1 MQHHNWSLEEIE
13 NMIPWERDIYL
24 GLLLNYIKEEKER
37 QEKEIGIT
45 NLMDALTPNAA
56 AVEITE
62 FLLPYIGMVM
72 IVIIGFMIKDFATK
86 FSKGL
91 AFQLNKQFQEGD
103 HVLIDGERALI
114 VKIGISQ
121 TVFGV
126 TKSGGEL
133 DGDYVWRYVPN
144 ERIDFLK
151 IEKII
156 FDQTPINN
164 STSIKDNSNRIEE
177 IQNGKD

>member
-1 MQHHNWSLEEIE
+1 MEI
-13 NMIPWERDIYL
+13 P
-24 GLLLNYIKEEKER
+24 
-37 QEKEIGIT
+37 
-45 NLMDALTPNAA
+45 TPNAA
-56 AVEITE
+56 AIEITE
-62 FLLPYIGMVM
+62 LILPYIGMIL

-91 AFQLNKQFQEGD
+91 AFSMNKQFQEGD

-126 TKSGGEL
+126 TKKGGEL

-144 ERIDFLK
+144 ERIDYLK
-151 IEKII
+151 LEKII
-156 FDQTPINN
+156 FDRTPLNN
-164 STSIKDNSNRIEE
+164 NTHIKDNSNRIEE
-177 IQNGKD
+177 LENGN

>member
-1 MQHHNWSLEEIE
+1 MD
-13 NMIPWERDIYL
+13 IP
-24 GLLLNYIKEEKER
+24 
-37 QEKEIGIT
+37 
-45 NLMDALTPNAA
+45 TPNAA
-56 AVEITE
+56 ALEITQC
-62 FLLPYIGMVM
+62 LLPYIGLVM

-91 AFQLNKQFQEGD
+91 AFQMNKQFQEGD

-114 VKIGISQ
+114 VKIGITQ

-126 TKSGGEL
+126 TKSHGDF

-144 ERIDFLK
+144 ERIEFLK

-156 FDQTPINN
+156 FDHTPINN
-164 STSIKDNSNRIEE
+164 KDRITNNSNRIEE
-177 IQNGKD
+177 LQNGKRETD

>member
-1 MQHHNWSLEEIE
+1 MEV
-13 NMIPWERDIYL
+13 P
-24 GLLLNYIKEEKER
+24 
-37 QEKEIGIT
+37 
-45 NLMDALTPNAA
+45 TPNAA
-56 AVEITE
+56 AIEITE
-62 FLLPYIGMVM
+62 LILPYIGMIL

-91 AFQLNKQFQEGD
+91 AFSMNKQFQEGD

-126 TKSGGEL
+126 TKKGGEL

-151 IEKII
+151 LEKII
-156 FDQTPINN
+156 FDRTPLNN
-164 STSIKDNSNRIEE
+164 NVQIKNNDSRITE
-177 IQNGKD
+177 IENGK